1 MASNKL
7 TARGFS
13 TKGIGGDLSAGL
25 TKAIDSVTGG
35 MANAVLA
42 GVNPM
47 YGLYTVLAA
56 TPVGALFTSSVYM
69 NIDSTGAIA
78 ATAGSMLLVYSAEER
93 PLALAILTL
102 LVALF
107 MLAAGLL
114 KLGFLTRFIAN
125 AVLRGFL
132 TGIGVNIILSQL
144 GDFTGYASEYSNK
157 VMKAVDTLFHL
168 NQIDPQVLL
177 VGVVTVVLIVV
188 LDRVPYVNKLSLL
201 IALAVASALVPLLDF
216 TTVPLVSSLGALP
229 EKLPRPVLPDLTF
242 IPGLIGPAFAL
253 TIIALA
259 QSAGISQA
267 YVNPDGKYPDT
278 SRDFLGQG
286 AANVAG
292 ALFQGLPA
300 GGSLGGTQLLV
311 KGGAKSRW
319 ANILTGVMAAIM
331 ILLFADFI
339 SRIALPALAGLLIV
353 VGFQTIK
360 FGEIDKVWHTSNTSR
375 ALMIATFIATL
386 IVPLQWAIFFGVG
399 ASFVVF
405 AYREAA
411 STSIVEVTI
420 NEAGAPIEQPAP
432 ASLASNRI
440 TVLNAYGSLF
450 FAGARNLEED
460 LPQVEE
466 SRNAVV
472 ILSLRGHT
480 ELGSTFIGVL
490 ERYTQALHAHGNTLM
505 LVSVSPAVYEQ
516 LEETEFLNLLGVEH
530 VFVASKPGESTAHAY
545 QQAQQLIQAA
555 PAQSEDTEIGLTQTP
570 P

>member
-1 MASNKL
+1 
-7 TARGFS
+7 
-13 TKGIGGDLSAGL
+13 
-25 TKAIDSVTGG
+25 
-35 MANAVLA
+35 
-42 GVNPM
+42 
-47 YGLYTVLAA
+47 
-56 TPVGALFTSSVYM
+56 M

-78 ATAGSMLLVYSAEER
+78 ATAGSMLLLYSAEDR
-93 PLALAILTL
+93 PMALAILTL
-102 LVALF
+102 LVAVF

-144 GDFTGYASEYSNK
+144 GDFTGYYSAFDNK
-157 VMKAVDTLFHL
+157 VVRAVDTLLHL
-168 NQIDPQVLL
+168 GQIDLQVLL

-201 IALAVASALVPLLDF
+201 IALAVASALVPLLDL

-229 EKLPRPVLPDLTF
+229 DSLPRPVLPDLTF

-286 AANVAG
+286 AANLAG
-292 ALFQGLPA
+292 AFFQGLPA
-300 GGSLGGTQLLV
+300 GGSLGGTELLV

-319 ANILTGVMAAIM
+319 ANIFTGVMAAIM
-331 ILLFADFI
+331 ILLFAEFI
-339 SRIALPALAGLLIV
+339 GKIALAALAGLLIV

-360 FGEIDKVWHTSNTSR
+360 FREIDKVWHTSNTSR

-386 IVPLQWAIFFGVG
+386 IVPLQWAIFFGV
-399 ASFVVF
+399 ALSFAVF

-432 ASLASNRI
+432 ATLASNQI
-440 TVLNAYGSLF
+440 TLLNAYGSLF
-450 FAGARNLEED
+450 FAGARNLEEN
-460 LPQVEE
+460 LPQVEDA
-466 SRNAVV
+466 RNAVV

-490 ERYTQALHAHGNTLM
+490 ERYVQALRAQGNTLM
-505 LVSVSPAVYEQ
+505 LVSVSPGVYEQ
-516 LEETEFLNLLGVEH
+516 LAETELLTVLSAEH
-530 VFVASKPGESTAHAY
+530 VFVASEPGESTARAY
-545 QQAQQLIQAA
+545 QQAQQMIQAA
-555 PAQSEDTEIGLTQTP
+555 PAQSEEMAKPL
-570 P
+570 

>member
-1 MASNKL
+1 MAKNLLK
-7 TARGFS
+7 TQGFS
-13 TKGIGGDLSAGL
+13 TKGIGSDISAGL

-56 TPVGALFTSSVYM
+56 TPVGALFSSSVYM

-78 ATAGSMLLVYSAEER
+78 ATAGSMLLIYSAEDR
-93 PLALAILTL
+93 PMALAILTL

-107 MLAAGLL
+107 MLVAGLL

-132 TGIGVNIILSQL
+132 TGIGVNIILGQL
-144 GDFTGYASEYSNK
+144 GDFTGYYSEYSNK
-157 VMKAVDTLFHL
+157 VVKAVDTVLHL
-168 NQIDPQVLL
+168 GQIDPQVLL

-201 IALAVASALVPLLDF
+201 IALAVASALVPLLDL
-216 TTVPLVSSLGALP
+216 TTAPLVSSLGALP
-229 EKLPRPVLPDLTF
+229 DKLPRPVLPDLAF

-300 GGSLGGTQLLV
+300 GGSLGGTELLV

-319 ANILTGVMAAIM
+319 ANIFTGVMAAIM

-339 SRIALPALAGLLIV
+339 GRIALSALAGLLIV

-399 ASFVVF
+399 ASFAVF

-420 NEAGAPIEQPAP
+420 NETGAPIERPAP
-432 ASLASNRI
+432 ASLASNKI
-440 TVLNAYGSLF
+440 TLLNAYGSLF

-466 SRNAVV
+466 TRNAVV

-490 ERYTQALHAHGNTLM
+490 ERYAQALHAQGNTLM

-516 LEETEFLNLLGVEH
+516 LAETEFLDVVGADH
-530 VFVASKPGESTAHAY
+530 VFVASKPGESTLRAY
-545 QQAQQLIQAA
+545 QQAQETIQASRT
-555 PAQSEDTEIGLTQTP
+555 QSDEIDKRL
-570 P
+570 

>member
-1 MASNKL
+1 
-7 TARGFS
+7 
-13 TKGIGGDLSAGL
+13 
-25 TKAIDSVTGG
+25 
-35 MANAVLA
+35 
-42 GVNPM
+42 M

-78 ATAGSMLLVYSAEER
+78 ATAGSMLLDYSAEER
-93 PLALAILTL
+93 PFALAILTL
-102 LVALF
+102 LVGVF

-157 VMKAVDTLFHL
+157 VVKAVDTLLHL
-168 NQIDPQVLL
+168 NEINPQVLL

-188 LDRVPYVNKLSLL
+188 LDRVPYINKLSLL
-201 IALAVASALVPLLDF
+201 IALTVASALVPLLDL

-229 EKLPRPVLPDLTF
+229 ESLPRPVLPDLTF
-242 IPGLIGPAFAL
+242 IPGLVGPAFAL

-278 SRDFLGQG
+278 SRDFFGQG

-300 GGSLGGTQLLV
+300 GGSLSGTQLLV
-311 KGGAKSRW
+311 KGGATSRW
-319 ANILTGVMAAIM
+319 ANILTGVMAAII

-339 SRIALPALAGLLIV
+339 GKIALSALAGLLMV
-353 VGFQTIK
+353 VGFQTIN
-360 FGEIDKVWHTSNTSR
+360 FREIDKVWHTSNTSR

-386 IVPLQWAIFFGVG
+386 IVPLQWAIFFGV
-399 ASFVVF
+399 AFSFAVF

-420 NEAGAPIEQPAP
+420 NESGAPIEQPAP
-432 ASLASNRI
+432 ANLASNQI
-440 TVLNAYGSLF
+440 TLLNAYGSLF

-460 LPQVEE
+460 LPQVEDTH
-466 SRNAVV
+466 NAVV

-490 ERYTQALHAHGNTLM
+490 ERYAQALQAHDSTLM
-505 LVSVSPAVYEQ
+505 LVSVSPGVYEQ
-516 LEETEFLNLLGVEH
+516 LAETEFLTVVGVEN
-530 VFVASKPGESTAHAY
+530 VFVASTPGESTTRAY
-545 QQAQQLIQAA
+545 QKAQELIQAA
-555 PAQSEDTEIGLTQTP
+555 PAQSEEIDKP
-570 P
+570 R

>member
-1 MASNKL
+1 
-7 TARGFS
+7 
-13 TKGIGGDLSAGL
+13 
-25 TKAIDSVTGG
+25 
-35 MANAVLA
+35 
-42 GVNPM
+42 
-47 YGLYTVLAA
+47 
-56 TPVGALFTSSVYM
+56 
-69 NIDSTGAIA
+69 
-78 ATAGSMLLVYSAEER
+78 MLH
-93 PLALAILTL
+93 
-102 LVALF
+102 
-107 MLAAGLL
+107 
-114 KLGFLTRFIAN
+114 LG
-125 AVLRGFL
+125 
-132 TGIGVNIILSQL
+132 
-144 GDFTGYASEYSNK
+144 
-157 VMKAVDTLFHL
+157 
-168 NQIDPQVLL
+168 QIDLQVLL

-201 IALAVASALVPLLDF
+201 IALAVASALVPLLNL
-216 TTVPLVSSLGALP
+216 TTAPLVSSLGALP
-229 EKLPRPVLPDLTF
+229 ESLPRPVLPDLTF

-286 AANVAG
+286 VANVAG

-339 SRIALPALAGLLIV
+339 GKIALAALAGLLIV

-360 FGEIDKVWHTSNTSR
+360 FREIDKVWHTSSVSR

-386 IVPLQWAIFFGVG
+386 IVPLQWAIFFGV
-399 ASFVVF
+399 ALSFAVF

-411 STSIVEVTI
+411 STSIVEVTMS
-420 NEAGAPIEQPAP
+420 ESGAPIEQPAP
-432 ASLASNRI
+432 ATLASNKI

-466 SRNAVV
+466 TRNAVV

-490 ERYTQALHAHGNTLM
+490 ERYAQALHAQGNTLM
-505 LVSVSPAVYEQ
+505 LVSVSPGVYEQ
-516 LEETEFLNLLGVEH
+516 LAETEFLAVLGAEH
-530 VFVASKPGESTAHAY
+530 VFVTSKPGESTMQAY
-545 QQAQQLIQAA
+545 QQAQQMIQAA
-555 PAQSEDTEIGLTQTP
+555 PAHSEAMAKPL
-570 P
+570 

>member
-1 MASNKL
+1 MAKNIFK
-7 TARGFS
+7 AQGFS

-93 PLALAILTL
+93 PFALAILTL
-102 LVALF
+102 LVAVF

-157 VMKAVDTLFHL
+157 VVKAVDTLLHL

-201 IALAVASALVPLLDF
+201 IALATASALVPLLGF

-229 EKLPRPVLPDLTF
+229 ESLPRPVLPDLTF

-278 SRDFLGQG
+278 SRDFFGQG
-286 AANVAG
+286 AANVVG

-311 KGGAKSRW
+311 KGGANSRW
-319 ANILTGVMAAIM
+319 ANIFTGVMAAIM

-339 SRIALPALAGLLIV
+339 GKIALSALAGLLIV

-360 FGEIDKVWHTSNTSR
+360 FREIDKVWHTSNTSR

-386 IVPLQWAIFFGVG
+386 IVPLQWAIFFGV
-399 ASFVVF
+399 ALSFAVF

-420 NEAGAPIEQPAP
+420 NESGAPIEQPAP
-432 ASLASNRI
+432 ASLASNQI
-440 TVLNAYGSLF
+440 TLLNAYGSLF

-466 SRNAVV
+466 TRNAVV

-490 ERYTQALHAHGNTLM
+490 ERYAQALHAHGNTLM
-505 LVSVSPAVYEQ
+505 LVSVSPGVYEQ
-516 LEETEFLNLLGVEH
+516 LTETEFLTVVGAEH
-530 VFVASKPGESTAHAY
+530 VFVASTPGESTTRAY
-545 QQAQQLIQAA
+545 QKAQETDPGRASA
-555 PAQSEDTEIGLTQTP
+555 GRENRQTIVG
-570 P
+570 